1 MHKTINSVIG
11 KAATLI
17 VATMTAVAFLSP
29 LSGINVSASV
39 GQPVLTLPTLDE
51 VNCASYCVYDKTAD
65 SIIMSK
71 TPHNRIYPA
80 SMTKIMTAQLALD
93 YLDTDAYLT
102 VSQNALDNVTADST
116 LMYVTLGEELTVS
129 ELLYGLMLP
138 SGNDAANVLAEGVID
153 AIFANY
159 PADGTDVGP
168 DGINAQYFVDT
179 MGVTE
184 EEILTSYKLFA
195 FAELMNLRAG
205 AIGCTGTHFVNAHG
219 LHSDEH
225 YTTASD
231 LTLIM
236 AKACENPDFCT
247 VISSPTHI
255 FAATNAHP
263 TDAWQIVRNS
273 NNILSDPWLCATTAE
288 GDDTHITAFV
298 GGKTGTTSIA
308 GTGMTTYSVNENG
321 HELFISVCG
330 IPAEEYSNQTIYVAS
345 VVGYGHLTCWNNDP
359 TSVIPGTTGDYRRS
373 NSTDAELPQYD
384 PLIVPFDTLDVDYMP
399 EGWSAE
405 DPAAE
410 PVDPESGEEPSDP
423 SEEPSDPDVE
433 TGETEA
439 AADTDESENEPEPT
453 GLIGKTKAKLLK
465 TPAGK
470 FAKANPFASGVIV
483 GLSFLIV
490 VLVVVLIV
498 RAVKNNTKKKKGK
511 ARPFNGNISI

>member
-1 MHKTINSVIG
+1 MKINVNTLIM
-11 KAATLI
+11 KAAAL
-17 VATMTAVAFLSP
+17 VLATFTAAAFIAP
-29 LSGINVSASV
+29 AMGNDVSASV

-65 SIIMSK
+65 QIIMSM

-116 LMYVTLGEELTVS
+116 LMYVTLGEEITVS

-138 SGNDAANVLAEGVID
+138 SGNDAANVLAEGVVD

-168 DGINAQYFVDT
+168 DGINAQYLIDT
-179 MGVTE
+179 LGVTG
-184 EEILTSYKLFA
+184 EEILESYKLSA
-195 FAELMNLRAG
+195 FAELMNLRANN
-205 AIGCTGTHFVNAHG
+205 IGCTGTHFVNAHG

-236 AKACENPDFCT
+236 SKACENEDFCT

-263 TDAWQIVRNS
+263 TDAWSIVRNS

-288 GDDTHITAFV
+288 GEDTHITAFV

-330 IPAEEYSNQTIYVAS
+330 IPAEEYSNQTVYVAS
-345 VVGYGHLTCWNNDP
+345 VVGYGNLTCWNNDP
-359 TSVIPGTTGDYRRS
+359 VSVLPGTTGDYRRS
-373 NSTDAELPQYD
+373 NSTDSELPQYD
-384 PLIVPFDTLDVDYMP
+384 PLIVPFDTVDADYMP
-399 EGWSAE
+399 EGYA
-405 DPAAE
+405 DFQ
-410 PVDPESGEEPSDP
+410 PEETTVPDETTEVTDVPGEGGITE
-423 SEEPSDPDVE
+423 
-433 TGETEA
+433 ETEA
-439 AADTDESENEPEPT
+439 TIQETPEEEETESET
-453 GLIGKTKAKLLK
+453 SGLGGKIKAKLLK

-470 FAKANPFASGVIV
+470 FAKDNPFVSGVIV
-483 GLSFLIV
+483 GLSFLIF

-498 RAVKNNTKKKKGK
+498 RAVKLGNKKKRKS
-511 ARPFNGNISI
+511 RPYNGNVSL